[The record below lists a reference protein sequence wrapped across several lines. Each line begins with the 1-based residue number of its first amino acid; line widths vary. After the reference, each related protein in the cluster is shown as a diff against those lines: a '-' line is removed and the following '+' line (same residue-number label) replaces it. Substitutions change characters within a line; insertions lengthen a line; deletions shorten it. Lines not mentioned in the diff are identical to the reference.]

1 MVPDPDEE
9 EVEYVRLYDG
19 RERHWKM
26 FFEDNDGWVDNQKM
40 ILNNKRWGVY
50 MNKKEVLIK
59 GGCFVKVSGSNRKK
73 VIWIVV

>member
-1 MVPDPDEE
+1 M
-9 EVEYVRLYDG
+9 RLYDE

-50 MNKKEVLIK
+50 MNKKEALIK
-59 GGCFVKVSGSNRKK
+59 DGYSV
-73 VIWIVV
+73 